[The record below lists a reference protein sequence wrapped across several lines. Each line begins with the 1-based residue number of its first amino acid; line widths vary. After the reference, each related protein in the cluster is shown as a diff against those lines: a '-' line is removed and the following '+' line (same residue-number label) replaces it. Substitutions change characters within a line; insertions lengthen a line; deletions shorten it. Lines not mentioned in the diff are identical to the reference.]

1 MGRFVRKSGLVLNRR
16 CCAAIALISLLTPLL
31 SGQNAPIHTE
41 RESTENQ
48 FSVSLS
54 LFTAL
59 AAINMAGYDDGIDSS
74 VNDQFL
80 VRREIRAELAK
91 KEIKCL
97 PDLRDFYKEHKKPT
111 PSANLGQ
118 YISFALIAGD
128 APAFKLPDTDVPPDV
143 TSLRAFSDLL
153 ARFYK
158 EADIE
163 GLWNRSQAAYAAAM
177 RQYQDPVINTLFEA
191 NGYLRNPSGY
201 LGRRFQI
208 YLDLLGA
215 PDEVQVRSYR
225 NDYFVVI
232 TPSSVPVVDEIRD
245 AYLAYI
251 LDPLT
256 YKYSS
261 AIKEKQVLLK
271 YAADAPALD
280 LAYKD
285 DFSLLLTKSL
295 IKAIDSRLLHAD
307 EEKRAA
313 YVNQAMSEGFIL
325 TAAFA
330 ELLKRYEHMP
340 DSLKMYYP
348 DMIAAID
355 VKKEKKRI
363 ESVQFAKSAPT
374 RIIAPHAKLKLDPVE
389 ESLQMAEG
397 IYEAGNY
404 DAANHIFKT
413 VLTATADKIM
423 QGRAYYGLGRIA
435 LHQNQ
440 SKEATNYFQRT
451 VDDNPNPTLT
461 AWSHVYL
468 GKLAVASGHNDKA
481 YDEFKSALSIEG
493 ASAMARDAA
502 EKALENSST
511 SGEKKP

>member
-1 MGRFVRKSGLVLNRR
+1 LNRS
-16 CCAAIALISLLTPLL
+16 CYAVTVLVALLSPLL
-31 SGQNAPIHTE
+31 PAQVPAPPPPPPPH
-41 RESTENQ
+41 RESTESQ

-59 AAINMAGYDDGIDSS
+59 AAINMAGYDAGIDSS
-74 VNDQFL
+74 VNEQFQ

-111 PSANLGQ
+111 ESANLGQ
-118 YISFALIAGD
+118 YISFALTAGD
-128 APAFKLPDTDVPPDV
+128 APTFTLPTSDVPPDV
-143 TSLRAFSDLL
+143 VPLRAFSDLL

-163 GLWNRSQAAYAAAM
+163 GLWNRSQPAYAAAM
-177 RQYQDPVINTLFEA
+177 GRYQDEVINTLFEA

-215 PDEVQVRSYR
+215 PDQVQVRSYR

-232 TPSSVPVVDEIRD
+232 TPTNVPVVDEIRD

-256 YKYSS
+256 YKYSTV
-261 AIKEKQVLLK
+261 IKEKQVLAK
-271 YAADAPALD
+271 YDQDAPALD

-295 IKAIDSRLLHAD
+295 IKAIDSRLMHAN

-313 YVNQAMSEGFIL
+313 YVNQAMSQGFIL

-330 ELLKRYEHMP
+330 ELLVRYEHQP
-340 DSLKMYYP
+340 DSMKLHYP
-348 DMIAAID
+348 DMLAAID
-355 VKKEKKRI
+355 VKKEKKRLENI
-363 ESVQFAKSAPT
+363 EFAKSTPTKILAPPE
-374 RIIAPHAKLKLDPVE
+374 RLKLDPVE
-389 ESLQMAEG
+389 ENLQNAEG
-397 IYEAGNY
+397 IYESGDY
-404 DAANHIFKT
+404 ESANKIFKN
-413 VLTATADKIM
+413 VLTQTADKIM

-435 LHQNQ
+435 VHQNQ
-440 SKEATNYFQRT
+440 RSEAVNFFQRT

-468 GKLAVASGHNDKA
+468 GKLALAAGHNDKA
-481 YDEFKSALSIEG
+481 YDEFKSALSTEG
-493 ASAMARDAA
+493 ASAMAREAA

>member
-1 MGRFVRKSGLVLNRR
+1 MPLFPGQ
-16 CCAAIALISLLTPLL
+16 TP
-31 SGQNAPIHTE
+31 SGQSGPIRAE
-41 RESTENQ
+41 RDSTESQ

-54 LFTAL
+54 LFATL

-91 KEIKCL
+91 KELKCL

-118 YISFALIAGD
+118 YISFALVAGD
-128 APAFKLPDTDVPPDV
+128 APTFTLPTSDVPPDV
-143 TSLRAFSDLL
+143 TPLRSFSELL

-163 GLWNRSQAAYAAAM
+163 GLWNRSQQAYAAAM
-177 RQYQDPVINTLFEA
+177 RQYQDSVINTLFEA

-215 PDEVQVRSYR
+215 PDQVQVRSYR

-232 TPSSVPVVDEIRD
+232 TPTSVPVVDEIRD

-251 LDPLT
+251 LDPLS

-261 AIKEKQVLLK
+261 VIKEKQVLAK
-271 YAADAPALD
+271 YAMEAPALD

-295 IKAIDSRLLHAD
+295 IKAIDSRLMHAN

-313 YVNQAMSEGFIL
+313 YVNQAMSQGFIL

-330 ELLKRYEHMP
+330 EQLVRYEHQP
-340 DSLKMYYP
+340 DSLKLYYP
-348 DMIAAID
+348 DMLAGID
-355 VKKEKKRI
+355 VRKEKKRL
-363 ESVQFAKSAPT
+363 ETVQFVQSVPTKIVAPPAKM
-374 RIIAPHAKLKLDPVE
+374 KLDPVE
-389 ESLQMAEG
+389 ESLQTAEG
-397 IYEAGNY
+397 IYESGNY
-404 DAANHIFKT
+404 EAATHIFKT

-440 SKEATNYFQRT
+440 RSEATNYFQRT
-451 VDDNPNPTLT
+451 VDDNPNATLT

-468 GKLAVASGHNDKA
+468 GKLAEASGHHDKA
-481 YDEFKSALSIEG
+481 YDEFKSALSIDG
-493 ASAMARDAA
+493 ASAMAKEAA